1 MKILLMADGSVGLKI
16 VSWLVENYPED
27 LSAVVVTTENDI
39 FSLAKSKC
47 IPTLIFRSEEDLVS
61 KISIPTWADLGILAW
76 WPKLVS
82 SRMLSSTRLGFIN
95 THPSLLPHN
104 RGKHYNFWALIEQA
118 PFGVSLHFVDE
129 GIDSGDVI
137 AQSPIFYDWEDTG
150 ESLYLKAQ
158 EAMFAL
164 FTKEYPRIREGSIV
178 RTKQDLAAG
187 SVHYSEELTSA
198 SEIKL
203 DKQYLARDLF
213 NLLRARTF
221 PGKPGCYFEQD
232 GETFEVRINI
242 KRKME

>member
-16 VSWLVENYPED
+16 ASWLIENYPED
-27 LSAVVVTTENDI
+27 LSAVVATTENDI
-39 FSLAKSKC
+39 VFLAKSKC
-47 IPTLIFRSEEDLVS
+47 IPTLIWSSEEELIS
-61 KISIPTWADLGILAW
+61 KICGLVQVDLGILAW

-82 SRMLSSTRLGFIN
+82 TRMLSSARLGFIN
-95 THPSLLPHN
+95 THPSLVPHN
-104 RGKHYNFWALIEQA
+104 RGKHYNFWAIVEEA

-137 AQSPIFYDWEDTG
+137 AQSPIFYDWEDNG

-158 EAMFAL
+158 VEMFAL
-164 FTKEYPRIREGSIV
+164 FAKEYPRIREGSIV
-178 RTKQDLAAG
+178 RTKQDLAVG
-187 SVHYSEELTSA
+187 SVHYSKELTPV

-203 DKQYLARDLF
+203 DTQYLARDLF

-221 PGKPGCYFEQD
+221 PGHPGCYFEED

-242 KRKME
+242 KRKKK